1 MSDDKDHHPTT
12 PTAATTTRAFFIVDI
27 VVADDDDEG
36 RPPSGRFLPF
46 IIMMFFSGFDVLP
59 LIVTGALSA
68 RRQIL
73 LQLLPSCCCY
83 DSLCL
88 RFVCVFLSL
97 FFHARKLVTDSMV
110 AVIY

>member
-1 MSDDKDHHPTT
+1 MSDDEDHHPTT

-27 VVADDDDEG
+27 VAADDDEG

-46 IIMMFFSGFDVLP
+46 IMMMFLSGFDVLP

-73 LQLLPSCCCY
+73 FQLLPSFCCY
-83 DSLCL
+83 DSLSL
-88 RFVCVFLSL
+88 RFMCVCVSF

-110 AVIY
+110 TVIY